1 MANNLNNSLDFKTA
15 FKYPFNR
22 PIGMLNI
29 LWLLLPILGSF
40 ANYGYLVVIIRQF
53 LNNDFKELPEF
64 NFKDNLSLGFFMFLK
79 TIPFILVFVVIQAIS
94 TMFNPLIGILVILFI
109 SLFILPILYIN
120 FIKNGTVGSFFD
132 FNAIVPVFN
141 NFGEYLIV
149 LLKTVGLAIL
159 FLLMVLILVGFP
171 AMIFTQNIFYADF
184 YRKYVK

>member
-1 MANNLNNSLDFKTA
+1 MENNLNNSLDFKTA

-79 TIPFILVFVVIQAIS
+79 TIPFILVFVVIQTIAMFIS
-94 TMFNPLIGILVILFI
+94 PIIGFLGILFI
-109 SLFILPILYIN
+109 VLFILPILFIN
-120 FIKNGTVGSFFD
+120 FIKNGTVRSFFD
-132 FNAIVPVFN
+132 FNTIVPVFN
-141 NFGEYLIV
+141 NFGNYLIV
-149 LLKTVGLAIL
+149 LLKTTGLGIL
-159 FLLMVLILVGFP
+159 FLLMMLILVGIP
-171 AMIFTQNIFYADF
+171 GYIFTQYIFYADF
-184 YRKYVK
+184 YREYVK